1 MLVPIEKKGYDPFI
15 DYLKGVCILF
25 VVLTHCLPLQEY
37 MLFSL
42 WGAQAVPLFLLL
54 QVFHTY
60 KKGVDNISLSYDF
73 KKLYHRIFKPFI
85 LLIVIQL
92 TLLIFVKQHSPN
104 TTIKSAILS
113 GGIGPG
119 SYYVWIYV
127 QFFFVLPLIGV
138 VIQRIRV
145 ECLLIMFVLTS
156 ILFEVMCTY
165 IHIPASLYRL
175 LAIRYLFLIYLG
187 YMWVIR
193 GIEINKRTVIL
204 SFISVFFILIFQYTD
219 INLEPL
225 FFNNDWN
232 IFHWICYFYVAYLFV
247 YLLYRAFQQMG
258 QYLKYRFII
267 IGKYS
272 YEIFLLQMF
281 VFTFF
286 PSYESMDFIG
296 NIYLAVLIKIVLA
309 TFLSIYPVLLYKKY
323 IASKLK

>member
-1 MLVPIEKKGYDPFI
+1 M
-15 DYLKGVCILF
+15 KGVCILF

-42 WGAQAVPLFLLL
+42 WGAQVVPLFLLL
-54 QVFHTY
+54 QVFHAY
-60 KKGVDNISLSYDF
+60 KRGVNHISLSYDF
-73 KKLYHRIFKPFI
+73 KKMFHRIFKPFI

-92 TLLIFVKQHSPN
+92 ILLLFLKQHSLI
-104 TTIKSAILS
+104 TTIKSIILS

-127 QFFFVLPLIGV
+127 QFFLILPLV
-138 VIQRIRV
+138 AVAIQRIMGY
-145 ECLLIMFVLTS
+145 LLFIFIS
-156 ILFEVMCTY
+156 ALFEVAFAY

-193 GIEINKRTVIL
+193 GIEINKKTVIL
-204 SFISVFFILIFQYTD
+204 SFISIFFILIFEYTD

-225 FFNNDWN
+225 FFNNDWA

-247 YLLYRAFQQMG
+247 YLLYKVYQQLG
-258 QYLKYRFII
+258 GYLKSWFSI

-286 PSYESMDFIG
+286 PSYECMDFIG
-296 NIYLAVLIKIVLA
+296 NIYLAVLIKIVL
-309 TFLSIYPVLLYKKY
+309 TTSLSIYPVLLYKRY
-323 IASKLK
+323 IVPKLKLNNNV